1 MGEMIGLLILAVLSV
16 ITIGI
21 SYAIKT
27 EGDDDGKNMFLFGM
41 FILIISMLAIGVL
54 MGKNEVKKV
63 KHKVEPVIKT
73 ECMNTKCD
81 TTYIYTFKED

>member
-1 MGEMIGLLILAVLSV
+1 MGEIIGLLVLAFLSV
-16 ITIGI
+16 ILVGI

-27 EGDDDGKNMFLFGM
+27 EGDDDGKKLILFGM
-41 FILIISMLAIGVL
+41 FILIISVLAIGIL
-54 MGKNEVKKV
+54 MGENEVKAV

>member
-1 MGEMIGLLILAVLSV
+1 MGEIILLSVLAFLSV

-21 SYAIKT
+21 SYVIKT
-27 EGDDDGKNMFLFGM
+27 DENHDGKNMFLFGM
-41 FILIISMLAIGVL
+41 FILIISVLAIGVL